1 MYILSIVSS
10 YESGNL
16 KVRNAVH
23 HKKKKSHY
31 RKKNLQPQYF
41 AVLHEH
47 CHLLANLSGN
57 LCLYGNC
64 ILQFILYSTTQNTI
78 MKVTLGSFRH
88 FSW

>member
-1 MYILSIVSS
+1 MYISSIVCN
-10 YESGNL
+10 YEAGKL

-23 HKKKKSHY
+23 HKKITLQK
-31 RKKNLQPQYF
+31 KKNLQTQYF

-64 ILQFILYSTTQNTI
+64 ILQFILYSTKQNTV
-78 MKVTLGSFRH
+78 MKVTLCSFRY